1 MVNLIKILT
10 SQVDSYTKI
19 NGEKIVKEISDTNK
33 FVTQIK
39 KYLKDN
45 KSILFIASSKNDFE
59 KIDIYSNLLFE
70 SLKLS
75 GIAFKEYNVL
85 DVRTT
90 DRAKEFVDK
99 ANLIFLS
106 GGNTFLQ
113 SEFFKEINLKALL
126 ENYNGIVVGQSAG
139 SINMAKDVFNS
150 PEQSE
155 NSD

>member
-1 MVNLIKILT
+1 MIKILT

-75 GIAFKEYNVL
+75 GIVFKEYNVL
-85 DVRTT
+85 YGRT
-90 DRAKEFVDK
+90 ADK
-99 ANLIFLS
+99 SKGFIRKL
-106 GGNTFLQ
+106 
-113 SEFFKEINLKALL
+113 
-126 ENYNGIVVGQSAG
+126 
-139 SINMAKDVFNS
+139 
-150 PEQSE
+150 
-155 NSD
+155 